1 MMATNGNSVSG
12 VSDKIKQIGR
22 MDLPGGG
29 SIAVEDGYAYVGHI
43 DPPLGTS
50 IIDVRDLKHPRLVAQ
65 LEVPEGIHSHKV
77 RVSGNVMLVNYERF
91 RTKKESQGGLKVFD
105 ISDKTKPR
113 EIAFFKAAAR
123 GVHRFTFDGRY
134 AYFSPVMEGYL
145 GNIAMILD
153 LKDPSRPEEV
163 GRWWMP
169 GQWIGGG
176 ESPTWKG
183 TDHRCHH
190 PIRRGNR
197 LYVSYWHGGFVILDI
212 SDMSKPKMISHLDWS
227 PPYPCPTHTT
237 LPMTENIMGRDI
249 MIVTDEEVGE
259 KLAPKPNA
267 FLWVVDITEET
278 RPIPISTFMV
288 PYDGDSYPGNRFG
301 AHQPAEQV
309 YNNTLYVTW
318 FAGGLRALDFSNP
331 YSPKEVGTYIPKPG
345 KGQKVVQSNDVFR
358 RDDGLLFLMDRLDG
372 LEILESQV

>member
-1 MMATNGNSVSG
+1 MATNGNSVSG

-50 IIDVRDLKHPRLVAQ
+50 IIDVRDPKHPRLVAQ

-77 RVSGNVMLVNYERF
+77 RVSGDVMLVNYERF
-91 RTKKESQGGLKVFD
+91 RTKKEPQGGLKVFD

-113 EIAFFKAAAR
+113 EIAFFKAAAK

-176 ESPTWKG
+176 ETPTWKG

-237 LPMTENIMGRDI
+237 LPMTGKIMGRDI

-331 YSPKEVGTYIPKPG
+331 YSPREVGTYFPKPG
-345 KGQKVVQSNDVFR
+345 KGQKVIQSNDVFHGK
-358 RDDGLLFLMDRLDG
+358 DGLLFLMDRLDG